1 MTRHD
6 ARMIAEE
13 LHAIQL
19 KENPYYGDELLDVP
33 ALAERLSLSV
43 SFVRHNCK
51 FYPRL
56 RVGGVWR
63 YPFNQVIK
71 YLSEL

>member
-1 MTRHD
+1 MNRND

-13 LHAIQL
+13 LHKIQL
-19 KENPYYGDELLDVP
+19 RENPYYGDELLDVP
-33 ALAERLSLSV
+33 ALAARLSLSV

-51 FYPRL
+51 DYPRL

-71 YLSEL
+71 HLASL